1 MELLDC
7 AGDAK
12 SLWLFWKGI
21 LFLHF
26 LPLAGQRPLLGGGRG
41 GNNAKPWQSVSRVGF
56 AGGAEGGD
64 MTPQPSPLLCGN
76 MAPWV

>member
-41 GNNAKPWQSVSRVGF
+41 GIMQNLGSQCLGWVLQGVQR
-56 AGGAEGGD
+56 EG
-64 MTPQPSPLLCGN
+64 T
-76 MAPWV
+76 